1 MILHPREQKALDV
14 IGIEL
19 SSSDPRLAAMLGIFT
34 RLTDLDGNPP
44 DEDMITQAPR
54 SLFASTSRQVSSAP
68 HASWRRPWLVIVPMV
83 LLLLVATVTLGLVM
97 PRRCAPTSSRAGHPA
112 HLRTSLSCRPFG
124 TVRIPPHFWLR

>member
-34 RLTDLDGNPP
+34 RLTALDGNPP

-54 SLFASTSRQVSSAP
+54 SLFASTSRRVSPAP
-68 HASWRRPWLVIVPMV
+68 HAAWRRPWLVIVPMV
-83 LLLLVATVTLGLVM
+83 LVLLAVTVALG
-97 PRRCAPTSSRAGHPA
+97 PAITRRCAPAPSQAGHSA
-112 HLRTSLSCRPFG
+112 HPRASLSCRPFG
-124 TVRIPPHFWLR
+124 TGRIPRYLWLR